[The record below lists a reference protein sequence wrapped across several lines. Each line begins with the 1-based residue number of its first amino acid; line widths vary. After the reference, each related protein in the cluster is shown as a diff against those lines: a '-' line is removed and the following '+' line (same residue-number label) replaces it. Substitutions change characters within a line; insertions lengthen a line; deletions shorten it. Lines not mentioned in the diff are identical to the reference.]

1 MTKGWLKP
9 AKLKEISGTPA
20 ATIIARQQQE
30 KRRKKKH
37 DDFISKY
44 HENQGIKGVEPV
56 TKQRKTTRDRTPVDG
71 APLLPKLKS
80 T

>member
-44 HENQGIKGVEPV
+44 HEN
-56 TKQRKTTRDRTPVDG
+56 
-71 APLLPKLKS
+71 
-80 T
+80 